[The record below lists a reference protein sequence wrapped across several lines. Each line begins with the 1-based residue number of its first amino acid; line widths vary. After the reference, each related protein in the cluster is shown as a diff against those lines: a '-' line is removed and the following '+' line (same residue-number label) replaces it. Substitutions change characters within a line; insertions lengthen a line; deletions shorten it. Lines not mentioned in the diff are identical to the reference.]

1 MRKMLRSKIHRARVT
16 EVNVDYEGSITIDK
30 RLMEA
35 ADILLYEMVHVLD
48 INNGARF
55 QTYVI
60 EGEAGSGVIGLNGA
74 AARLASKG
82 DKVIILSYCTVSD
95 EEARLHQPKL
105 VYVDADNA
113 IIRQSRGGGWVDDLT
128 ESLKA
133 L

>member
-55 QTYVI
+55 QTYFI
-60 EGEAGSGVIGLNGA
+60 
-74 AARLASKG
+74 
-82 DKVIILSYCTVSD
+82 
-95 EEARLHQPKL
+95 
-105 VYVDADNA
+105 
-113 IIRQSRGGGWVDDLT
+113 
-128 ESLKA
+128 
-133 L
+133 